1 MERLT
6 IVRKPTTSAEQLNHY
21 EILETGEQFS
31 NFISNMASAFAE
43 YIKDKELTQFVSSWL
58 DESDQQQLNSE
69 LHLDIPIYEENI
81 PDLIP
86 ELTPRQEQLE
96 KILLKSIAKA
106 KSFIW
111 ALSDITREHCEGCEI
126 QDPSQ
131 LHHDCMTL
139 SAQTVIVYYAMEA
152 LERID
157 DDEVMKSFVNLTNQ
171 ELDKPTNALELLRYQ
186 CKDSRQEIIS
196 RRKDEFEDI
205 AIEVYHNY
213 INGYDNY

>member
-6 IVRKPTTSAEQLNHY
+6 IVRKPATSAESLHKY
-21 EILETGEQFS
+21 EIVETGEQFS
-31 NFISNMASAFAE
+31 SFISDMGSAFAE
-43 YIKDKELTQFVSSWL
+43 YIKDKELSQFVSSWL
-58 DESDQQQLNSE
+58 DECISQEPE
-69 LHLDIPIYEENI
+69 LHLDIPTFEESL
-81 PDLIP
+81 PELKP

-96 KILLKSIAKA
+96 KILLKSIANA
-106 KSFIW
+106 KSFKW

-126 QDPSQ
+126 NNPSQ

-152 LERID
+152 LQRID
-157 DDEVMKSFVNLTNQ
+157 EDELMNSFVTLTYQ
-171 ELDKPTNALELLRYQ
+171 ELDKPLNALELLKYQ